1 MSTPITRT
9 KNFDSAKFTYK
20 APRINKRGGKNIYVQ
35 YEGHNFYLQFP
46 KIKTW
51 GVNER
56 VDEDTGRISYDLS
69 LQWTT
74 SDDGTK
80 EGQFLKVLKTIEDK
94 VLDDASTHSKEWFG
108 KNKMSREVAENLMYP
123 ILKYPKDK
131 KTGELD
137 YDRLPTVKAKL
148 PYWDNK
154 FNLELYDMEKKP
166 LFGDGVETSETPLS
180 LVPTGSFLKGII
192 ECAGVWFVGGRFG
205 VSWRLVQAQVRQPAR
220 IKGFCMVSD
229 SEDEDEDVSQV
240 AAAATAAVMEDSSDD
255 SDDAPPPPKK
265 KPVRRK
271 KKVVKTSS

>member
-1 MSTPITRT
+1 MTDTQVTRT

-20 APRINKRGGKNIYVQ
+20 PPRINKRGGKNIYVQ
-35 YEGHNFYLQFP
+35 YEGHNLYLQFP
-46 KIKTW
+46 NIKTW

-69 LQWTT
+69 LQWGTADE
-74 SDDGTK
+74 STK
-80 EGQFLKVLKTIEDK
+80 EGKFLKVLKTIEDK
-94 VLDDASTHSKEWFG
+94 VLDDASAHSKEWFG
-108 KNKMSREVAENLMYP
+108 KSKMSRDVAENLMYP

-137 YDRLPTVKAKL
+137 HDRFPTVKAKL

-154 FNLELYDMEKKP
+154 FNLELYDMDKKP
-166 LFGDGVETSETPLS
+166 LFGGGVDTTETPLS
-180 LVPTGSFLKGII
+180 LVPSGSFLKGII

-205 VSWRLVQAQVRQPAR
+205 VSWRLIQAQVRQPVR

-229 SEDEDEDVSQV
+229 SEDDDEGVSQV
-240 AAAATAAVMEDSSDD
+240 AAAAVMMESSDSED
-255 SDDAPPPPKK
+255 NDEPPQPKK

-271 KKVVKTSS
+271 KKVVKASS